1 MIDCD
6 ILEESLKKGK
16 IDNCYVFCGI
26 DEKIIKDSID
36 LIVNSALNSDFG
48 DLNYTKFDGAKATMN
63 DILNA
68 CETLPFMSDKKVVLL
83 YRASFLGEKEDREGK
98 KKFEELNKY
107 LDNIPSHCILIMYYV
122 FEDEREKPSNSI
134 KKLEKK
140 CTVIKVDKLKGEKY
154 YKKVKSLFSSMGKE
168 IGKVE
173 LKYFCDNVDNN
184 MDIVT
189 REVDKLINYC
199 EGMEITKEA
208 IAKLLPQKNDD
219 DIFDLVDYLS
229 QKRPEK
235 SIDILNELL
244 YRGENILGIL
254 FMIQRQFKIL
264 LNIKINMD
272 EGKNKDQI
280 AKTLRLHPYICEKM
294 MAQSKKFSL
303 NQLKKCLEMCL
314 DTERTF
320 KSSQAEKKT
329 GMELLIVNTVRV

>member
-26 DEKIIKDSID
+26 DEKIIKDSIE
-36 LIVNSALNSDFG
+36 LIVDSTLNKDFI
-48 DLNYTKFDGAKATMN
+48 DLNYVKFDGSKAVMN
-63 DILNA
+63 DVLNA
-68 CETLPFMSDKKVVLL
+68 CETLPFMTDKKVVLL
-83 YRASFLGEKEDREGK
+83 YRASFLGDREDRESK
-98 KKFEELNKY
+98 KRFEDLNKY
-107 LDNIPSHCILIMYYV
+107 VDNIPGHCILIMYYV

-140 CTVIKVDKLKGEKY
+140 CTVIKADKLKGEKY
-154 YKKVKSLFSSMGKE
+154 YKKVKSLFASMGKD

-173 LKYFCDNVDNN
+173 LKFFCDNVDNN

-189 REVDKLINYC
+189 REVDKLVNFC
-199 EGMEITKEA
+199 EGIEITKDA
-208 IAKLLPQKNDD
+208 IVRLLPQKNDD
-219 DIFDLVDYLS
+219 DIFDLVDFLS

-254 FMIQRQFKIL
+254 FMIQRQFKLL
-264 LNIKINMD
+264 LNIKISME

-280 AKTLRLHPYICEKM
+280 SKALRLHPFICEKM
-294 MAQSKKFSL
+294 MTQSKKFSL

-314 DTERTF
+314 TTERIL
-320 KSSQAEKKT
+320 KSSQVEKKT
-329 GMELLIVNTVRV
+329 EMELLIVNTVRV